1 MTPTVA
7 QSLLSAQARG
17 LARIDVQRLLL
28 HVLGRDP
35 HERAWL
41 LAHDL
46 DRLTPAQ
53 AARLGELC
61 DRRLQ
66 GEPVAYLVGQKNFH
80 GLDLAVDARVLD
92 PREDTETL
100 VDWALACIP
109 PGQACR
115 VADLGTGSGAVA
127 LSLGARRPLAE
138 ITATDISADALA
150 VARANGERLGV
161 TVRWRQGRWY
171 QPLAG
176 ECFDVIVSN
185 PPYIAEGDPHLPAL
199 RHEPRTALV
208 SGADGLDDLR
218 RIVAGAP
225 AHLRPNGWLLLEHGW
240 DQAAAVRELLR
251 SAGLQIV
258 ESRLD
263 SAGIER
269 CSGGRWP
276 GSRMG

>member
-7 QSLLSAQARG
+7 QSLVTAQARG

-28 HVLGRDP
+28 HALGRAP

-46 DRLTPAQ
+46 DMLTPAQ
-53 AARLGELC
+53 AVRFGDLC

-80 GLDLAVDARVLD
+80 GVDLAVDARVLD

-100 VDWALACIP
+100 VDWALACIAP
-109 PGQACR
+109 AQACR
-115 VADLGTGSGAVA
+115 VADLGTGSGAIA
-127 LSLGARRPLAE
+127 LSLGARRPLAS
-138 ITATDISADALA
+138 ITATDISADALD

-161 TVRWRQGRWY
+161 AVRWRQGSWY

-199 RHEPRTALV
+199 RHEPSTALV

-225 AHLRPNGWLLLEHGW
+225 AHLRPAGWLLLEHGW
-240 DQAAAVRELLR
+240 DQAGAVRELLR
-251 SAGLQIV
+251 NAGFEAVQ
-258 ESRLD
+258 SRPD
-263 SAGIER
+263 GAGIAR
-269 CSGGRWP
+269 CSGGRWQLF
-276 GSRMG
+276 RD